1 MQTLSIVSSIIAIIS
16 YYLITKKDIRG
27 LYGWCFSNTVMLILA
42 ISRNDIGQIILWIT
56 YNVLNVYGIY
66 NWKKDTEKND

>member
-1 MQTLSIVSSIIAIIS
+1 MQILSIVSSIIAIIS

-66 NWKKDTEKND
+66 NWSKTN